1 MITIEKKPH
10 GFYVTLSGTITAEEI
25 REYEAQVNRQWLVT
39 DGPRSSILDMREL
52 VIPRGNEMSMFADF
66 FHRSRESGLQRL
78 AVVVKSPVLK
88 ARAIQLAF
96 EVDGTE
102 MIRFFDASRTPDWLE
117 QCNDWVMHALDPI
130 DLHIED
136 TGKIRT
142 S

>member
-1 MITIEKKPH
+1 MITVEKKSH
-10 GFYVTLSGTITAEEI
+10 GFYVTFTGVITAEEI
-25 REYEAQVNRQWLVT
+25 RAYEAQVNHLWT
-39 DGPRSSILDMREL
+39 PADGPRSSILDIREL
-52 VIPRGNEMSMFADF
+52 IIPHGNEMSMFIDF
-66 FHRSRESGLQRL
+66 FHRSKESGLQRL

-96 EVDGTE
+96 EVGGTE

-117 QCNDWVMHALDPI
+117 QCNDWVIHALDPI
-130 DLHIED
+130 DLHTED